1 MDVAIKSLKETP
13 EKINIRQTKM
23 DLDESTKKENITP
36 LKRGKRIFNQN
47 DSQISSSII
56 PDSMKDDD
64 LMDTYM
70 SSSIPTTR
78 NTSKSSEFDNANAKL
93 SPLAENKKLNTAS
106 KCTVYTDPIDSYSNQ
121 AACSDT
127 KFKHKAKNT
136 FTSSLFSE
144 NIVKKKDDIIF
155 VIMCLLCVCMRLK

>member
-1 MDVAIKSLKETP
+1 
-13 EKINIRQTKM
+13 
-23 DLDESTKKENITP
+23 
-36 LKRGKRIFNQN
+36 
-47 DSQISSSII
+47 
-56 PDSMKDDD
+56 
-64 LMDTYM
+64 MDTYM

-106 KCTVYTDPIDSYSNQ
+106 KCTVYTDPIVDSYSNQ

-144 NIVKKKDDIIF
+144 NIVKKKDGKVNESHVKPSTFKHKIKTQNSILSTNDPVYSKAKPPPESIRVKTEVDTYLCYFFI
-155 VIMCLLCVCMRLK
+155 CLK